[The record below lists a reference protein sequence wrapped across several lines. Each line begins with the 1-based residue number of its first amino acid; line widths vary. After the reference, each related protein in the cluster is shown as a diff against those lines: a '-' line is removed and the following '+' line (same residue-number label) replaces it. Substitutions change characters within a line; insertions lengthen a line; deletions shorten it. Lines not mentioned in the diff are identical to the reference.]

1 MNSVPVSL
9 LYTLLILALYFAVM
23 VAAVVV
29 GLVLWE
35 RWFKWRSLG

>member
-1 MNSVPVSL
+1 MNSVPVSM

-35 RWFKWRSLG
+35 RWFKRRSLG

>member
-1 MNSVPVSL
+1 MNSGPAPIVF
-9 LYTLLILALYFAVM
+9 TLLMLALYFAVM

-35 RWFKWRSLG
+35 RWFKRRSLG